1 MTINKTIITSMK
13 QIVALILAVVF
24 AAGCSN
30 KENFIVKGNIENA
43 KSEQVYLY
51 RIDLDQDVLLDSIK
65 IKNNGNFQFKLGRLA
80 EPTFLKLALSPRKFI
95 TLLGD
100 STETI
105 EVIADKASFT
115 TAYTIRNSIG
125 SKHIQMLNQNV
136 RTLRT
141 QVDSLIS
148 LYENM
153 TDAEKSNN
161 TESITEEINKL
172 ITSYKD
178 GVGSFVMEN
187 PRSFASYYALFLP
200 LKDESLIMNVYDKK
214 DQVYFATVAT
224 SLNLIYPE
232 AQRTKHLYDMVLGIK
247 AWEKNNQRLLE
258 MISQSE
264 VVGAPDIKAKNVKGE
279 EIALSSLKGKVV
291 LLQFGA
297 SWDEPSVN
305 AVKGLKSI
313 YKKYKDR
320 GFEIYQV
327 SMEQS
332 KVLWENS
339 LVKEDIQWISVS
351 ELKNTNS
358 DAARKYNVSR
368 IPANYLL
375 DKEGN
380 IVGKDLYGSLLEE
393 RLRELL

>member
-1 MTINKTIITSMK
+1 MK
-13 QIVALILAVVF
+13 QIIALILAVVI

-30 KENFIVKGNIENA
+30 KESFTVRGNIENA
-43 KSEQVYLY
+43 QSEHLYLY
-51 RIDLDQDVLLDSIK
+51 RIDLDQDVLLDSTK
-65 IKNNGNFQFKLGRLA
+65 IKKNGTFQFKLNTLTK
-80 EPTFLKLALSPRKFI
+80 PTFLKLALSPKKFI

-105 EVIADKASFT
+105 EVIAEKASFS

-125 SKHIQMLNQNV
+125 SKHIQILNQNI

-141 QVDSLIS
+141 QVDSLIA

-153 TDAEKSNN
+153 TDAEKNN
-161 TESITEEINKL
+161 NLESINEEINKL

-214 DQVYFATVAT
+214 DQVYYATVAT
-224 SLNLIYPE
+224 SLNLIYPD
-232 AQRTKHLYDMVLGIK
+232 APRTKHLYDMVLGIK
-247 AWEKNNQRLLE
+247 AWEKNNQQIQELL
-258 MISQSE
+258 SKSE

-291 LLQFGA
+291 LLQFSA
-297 SWDEPSVN
+297 SWDDPSVN
-305 AVKGLKSI
+305 AVKGLKSV
-313 YKKYKDR
+313 YNKYKDR

-327 SMEQS
+327 NLEQS

-351 ELKNTNS
+351 ELQHTNS
-358 DAARKYNVSR
+358 AAARKYNVSR

-375 DKEGN
+375 DREGN
-380 IVGKDLYGSLLEE
+380 IVGKDLYGSILEE